1 MSIEAMKQA
10 LEALETYHGYME
22 PLTTVFGGPRV
33 PAEQSTTGKVERA
46 ITSLRIALEEA
57 PAKQEQ
63 GEPVG
68 YFKREGD
75 VWFQYYEDY
84 PVPSELTPL
93 YTTPQPAQKPWV
105 GLTDEDLNIAFD
117 DTQEGG
123 GFWEFGYAIEAI
135 LKRKNH
141 G

>member
-1 MSIEAMKQA
+1 MD
-10 LEALETYHGYME
+10 
-22 PLTTVFGGPRV
+22 TT
-33 PAEQSTTGKVERA
+33 ERA

-57 PAKQEQ
+57 LAKQEQ
-63 GEPVG
+63 DEPVG

-105 GLTDEDLNIAFD
+105 GLTDEDLRQIILAAV
-117 DTQEGG
+117 GV
-123 GFWEFGYAIEAI
+123 AEAK
-135 LKRKNH
+135 LKDKN
-141 G
+141 GL